1 MKGPFGFFIH
11 PLSYN
16 DLYRVIPELINKR
29 PEFISGI
36 LKWLDPFVA
45 AEVEIKTKVGET
57 VFGMF
62 IVIPLL
68 PQQFIEDERLAVNKL
83 IKASNLAIK
92 LGTKILGLGAFTS
105 IVGRAGLTLV
115 NFFKDRLYFTSGASY
130 TVASSLE
137 IIDYNIAKK
146 GLNKKDLTVSVIG
159 ATGAIGKAIS
169 KLIYQQYKK
178 IYLVAR
184 NKSRLNA
191 LKHELISQ
199 IQAQNQY
206 QNTHSA
212 QLSDSAKLSDNIITT
227 NNISEAT
234 KVSDVI
240 IFATSTPSEL
250 VSINDI
256 KHNSIVC
263 DISMPHN
270 VSKEIIEKRN
280 DLTII
285 EGGVIRLPSTPNFR
299 KLFNN
304 ISFEEIIGY
313 PKNNVLACMAETIIL
328 TAEDIKENYSIGRN
342 IDSEK
347 ILKIREL
354 AYKHGFSIENSI
366 LNKHSLMDKKIDK
379 KINV

>member
-11 PLSYN
+11 PLNYN
-16 DLYRVIPELINKR
+16 DLYRVMPELVNKR
-29 PEFISGI
+29 PDFIEGI
-36 LKWLDPFVA
+36 LKWIDPFVA
-45 AEVEIKTKVGET
+45 AEIELKTKTNDT

-68 PQQFIEDERLAVNKL
+68 AKQFIEDEKLAVSKL

-115 NFFKDRLYFTSGASY
+115 NLFKERLYFTSGASY

-137 IIDYNIAKK
+137 VVDYNLNQMN
-146 GLNKKDLTVSVIG
+146 LNKKDLVVSVIG

-169 KLIYQQYKK
+169 NLIYRDYKK

-191 LKHELISQ
+191 LKNEITINDPYFNKENILI
-199 IQAQNQY
+199 
-206 QNTHSA
+206 
-212 QLSDSAKLSDNIITT
+212 T

-234 KVSDVI
+234 KVSDVVI
-240 IFATSTPSEL
+240 VATSSPNEL
-250 VSINDI
+250 INVNDL
-256 KHNSIVC
+256 KYNSIVC

-270 VSKEIIEKRN
+270 VSKEVIEKRK
-280 DLTII
+280 DVIVI
-285 EGGVIRLPSTPNFR
+285 EGGIIRLPSIPTFR

-304 ISFEEIIGY
+304 ISFEDIIGY

-328 TAEDIKENYSIGRN
+328 TAENIKENYSIGRN
-342 IDSEK
+342 IDSNK
-347 ILKIREL
+347 IIKIKEL
-354 AYKHGFSIENSI
+354 ADKHGFSVENVF
-366 LNKHSLMDKKIDK
+366 LKK
-379 KINV
+379 

>member
-11 PLSYN
+11 PLNYN
-16 DLYRVIPELINKR
+16 DLYRVMPELVNKR
-29 PEFISGI
+29 PDFIEGI
-36 LKWLDPFVA
+36 LKWIDPFVA
-45 AEVEIKTKVGET
+45 AEIELKTKTNDT

-68 PQQFIEDERLAVNKL
+68 AKQFIEDEKLAVSKL

-115 NFFKDRLYFTSGASY
+115 NLFKERLYFTSGASY

-137 IIDYNIAKK
+137 VVDYNLNQMN
-146 GLNKKDLTVSVIG
+146 LNKKDLVVSVIG

-169 KLIYQQYKK
+169 NLIYRDYKK

-191 LKHELISQ
+191 LKNEITINDPYFNKKNILI
-199 IQAQNQY
+199 
-206 QNTHSA
+206 
-212 QLSDSAKLSDNIITT
+212 T

-234 KVSDVI
+234 KVSDVVI
-240 IFATSTPSEL
+240 VATSSPNEL
-250 VSINDI
+250 INVNDL
-256 KHNSIVC
+256 KYNSIVC

-270 VSKEIIEKRN
+270 VSKEVIEKRK
-280 DLTII
+280 DVIVI
-285 EGGVIRLPSTPNFR
+285 EGGIIRLPSIPTFR

-304 ISFEEIIGY
+304 ISFEDIIGY

-328 TAEDIKENYSIGRN
+328 TAENIKENYSIGRN
-342 IDSEK
+342 IDSNK
-347 ILKIREL
+347 IIKIKEL
-354 AYKHGFSIENSI
+354 ADKHGFSVENVF
-366 LNKHSLMDKKIDK
+366 LKK
-379 KINV
+379 

>member
-11 PLSYN
+11 PLNYN
-16 DLYRVIPELINKR
+16 DLYRVMPELVNKR
-29 PEFISGI
+29 PDFIEGI
-36 LKWLDPFVA
+36 LKWIDPFVA
-45 AEVEIKTKVGET
+45 AEIELKTKTNDT

-68 PQQFIEDERLAVNKL
+68 AKQFIEDEKLAVSKL

-115 NFFKDRLYFTSGASY
+115 NLFKERLYFTSGASY

-137 IIDYNIAKK
+137 VVDYNLNQMN
-146 GLNKKDLTVSVIG
+146 LNKKDLVVSVIG

-169 KLIYQQYKK
+169 NLIYRDYKK

-191 LKHELISQ
+191 LKNEITINDPYFNKENILI
-199 IQAQNQY
+199 
-206 QNTHSA
+206 
-212 QLSDSAKLSDNIITT
+212 T

-234 KVSDVI
+234 KVSDVVI
-240 IFATSTPSEL
+240 VATSSPNEL
-250 VSINDI
+250 INVNDL
-256 KHNSIVC
+256 KYNSIVC

-270 VSKEIIEKRN
+270 VSKEVIEKRK
-280 DLTII
+280 DVIVI
-285 EGGVIRLPSTPNFR
+285 EGGIIRLPSIPTFR

-304 ISFEEIIGY
+304 MSFEDIIGY

-328 TAEDIKENYSIGRN
+328 TAENIKENYSIGRN
-342 IDSEK
+342 IDSNK
-347 ILKIREL
+347 IIKIKEL
-354 AYKHGFSIENSI
+354 ADKHGFSVENVF
-366 LNKHSLMDKKIDK
+366 LKK
-379 KINV
+379 